1 MTKIKNNAT
10 QQLNKF
16 VVEHFEAT
24 ETNSSANTINQF
36 AELVLGWCN
45 ETLTENES
53 IVFETIENQIFT
65 MAKYNRGGLKDA
77 SGFLKQEINRTFEN
91 NVKSAVQL
99 AHIWYSKENKDVAR
113 NTKQSKYFYI
123 ANNKMIVKSNFSNA
137 SKAIKEKNETVR
149 LPLSEINDFYNNV
162 FEIKKGKTERKNF
175 LSMLESLNTTLFK
188 SLISSNYTVDNE
200 TNNFDMEYKKLAEK
214 FQDQSE
220 ASIEVSKNLIQ
231 LTSFFTD
238 LLNYID
244 DEKNIASNGD
254 VIISKELDQQIKL
267 FVSNQIKINNAIDIK
282 ESYKVKQV
290 LVEFNPKEAV
300 KKSA

>member
-1 MTKIKNNAT
+1 
-10 QQLNKF
+10 
-16 VVEHFEAT
+16 
-24 ETNSSANTINQF
+24 
-36 AELVLGWCN
+36 
-45 ETLTENES
+45 
-53 IVFETIENQIFT
+53 
-65 MAKYNRGGLKDA
+65 
-77 SGFLKQEINRTFEN
+77 
-91 NVKSAVQL
+91 
-99 AHIWYSKENKDVAR
+99 
-113 NTKQSKYFYI
+113 
-123 ANNKMIVKSNFSNA
+123 
-137 SKAIKEKNETVR
+137 
-149 LPLSEINDFYNNV
+149 
-162 FEIKKGKTERKNF
+162 
-175 LSMLESLNTTLFK
+175 MLESLNTTLFK

>member
-24 ETNSSANTINQF
+24 ETNSSANTINKF
-36 AELVLGWCN
+36 AELVLSWFN

-99 AHIWYSKENKDVAR
+99 AHIWYSKENKDMTR

-200 TNNFDMEYKKLAEK
+200 TNDFDMEYHKLAQK

-282 ESYKVKQV
+282 EKYKVKQV
-290 LVEFNPKEAV
+290 LVEFNPKEAI

>member
-36 AELVLGWCN
+36 AELVLGWFN

-113 NTKQSKYFYI
+113 KTKQSKYFYI